1 MARRS
6 KPEKTAEPGARSAA
20 SPAAQPSE
28 PTGDSALTWEAFE
41 ARLAAALERMPVESF
56 LIVTTPARQDRG
68 AHYVQFA
75 HFVTADGAS
84 TALRAE
90 AVSSEYLPP
99 AAALAPAQEE
109 QLDRLGWERPD
120 PSETSRNRYR
130 TWQLPAPFPE
140 IARLAVR
147 TLREVY
153 GITRPTDLRHV
164 HAFFERGAIPDPD
177 LGIPAERRTPA
188 RTRATGPRT
197 AADLVPLVEKALVRG
212 LGVEKVVR
220 DEDGDY
226 PIRVGSALIYLRL
239 LGGKPPLLQLFGPVL
254 RGVTASS
261 VLLAA
266 LNEINSRVRF
276 ARAFWANDQ
285 VVVAM
290 ELTAIDLT
298 PEQITFACIELGNLA
313 DHLDDGLHGRFG
325 GATTFPTRATLVN

>member
-6 KPEKTAEPGARSAA
+6 RPEKAA
-20 SPAAQPSE
+20 VPATPPKE
-28 PTGDSALTWEAFE
+28 PTGDAALTWEAFE
-41 ARLAAALERMPVESF
+41 GRLAAALERMPVESF
-56 LIVTTPARQDRG
+56 LIVTAPSRQERG

-75 HFVTADGAS
+75 HFVTADGSS

-90 AVSSEYLPP
+90 AVSSDYLPP

-120 PSETSRNRYR
+120 PGETSRNRHR
-130 TWQLPAPFPE
+130 TWHLPAPIAE
-140 IARLAVR
+140 IAHLAVS

-153 GITRPTDLRHV
+153 GIARPTDLRHV
-164 HAFFERGAIPDPD
+164 HAFFERGDVPDPD

-188 RTRATGPRT
+188 RTRAKGPRT
-197 AADLVPLVEKALVRG
+197 AADLVPLVEKALVSG
-212 LGVEKVVR
+212 LGVEKVFR

-226 PIRVGSALIYLRL
+226 PIRVGSALIFLRL
-239 LGGKPPLLQLFGPVL
+239 LGGVPPLVQLFGPVL
-254 RGVTASS
+254 RGVAASP
-261 VLLAA
+261 VLFEA

-290 ELTAIDLT
+290 ELTSVDLA
-298 PEQITFACIELGNLA
+298 PEQIAFACVELGNLA